1 MPAGGGDMSHSRA
14 LAAHSW
20 SQGTPVALGAGKK
33 RRREDDNNDSD
44 EVINIQSRLFDF
56 PSVALDFPM
65 SLGSFQLLLINQ
77 LSNQDSGY
85 HPSPTGGARKKRVQ
99 ADEDGVVGVIERV
112 CVLFRVSVVKF

>member
-20 SQGTPVALGAGKK
+20 SQGTPVALGSGKK

-56 PSVALDFPM
+56 PSVALDCF
-65 SLGSFQLLLINQ
+65 SEVFN
-77 LSNQDSGY
+77 
-85 HPSPTGGARKKRVQ
+85 
-99 ADEDGVVGVIERV
+99 
-112 CVLFRVSVVKF
+112 